1 MAWRPWYVAYK
12 GYSSISKEKVCRFD
26 SPLAHHTA
34 VLADYAYT
42 WAFHNFLWY
51 FLGLS
56 AVLVNKDVLTPEY
69 VQKWRE
75 RGIRIMAW
83 TVNNSFERL
92 YIERA
97 LHVTVLSDTM
107 DEIGVEQLLKKTE

>member
-1 MAWRPWYVAYK
+1 MNYSLFWTK
-12 GYSSISKEKVCRFD
+12 GCHFKP
-26 SPLAHHTA
+26 PL
-34 VLADYAYT
+34 L
-42 WAFHNFLWY
+42 
-51 FLGLS
+51 
-56 AVLVNKDVLTPEY
+56 PEY